1 MGVCAG
7 GVRLAWMAG
16 SIGDKG
22 TRMLIRSWLNTQ
34 GMGGCV
40 GGEGGLGE
48 KNARLLK
55 LENT

>member
-1 MGVCAG
+1 MCAG